1 MNVEREIRDLLAR
14 EADLNL
20 TSLERLAVRSHSPNW
35 RGVCAD
41 GRSVVVKL
49 VPQKVR
55 LAQVA
60 HPLAAQNLYPHRTF
74 CLGDKRVYVLD
85 WKEGTAKA
93 LDELTADE
101 LDNLMMVHA
110 AFCRALGEGMIH
122 GDFNCHNVLFAQGKV
137 SGILDLEAVRTGHP
151 CEDWVRYTL
160 TGAEHLPVFAFR
172 RRRRVA
178 ERFGRLVARTNF
190 SAKAWQLAIQGFAT
204 AKRSRKSRRGRLSLF
219 MRANLAWRER
229 FYRQLSGQI
238 LQGGGYHGEG

>member
-1 MNVEREIRDLLAR
+1 MTLEREIRELLAR
-14 EADLNL
+14 EAGLNL

-55 LAQVA
+55 FAQVE
-60 HPLAAQNLYPHRTF
+60 HPLAAQNLYPNRTF

-93 LDELTADE
+93 LDELTSNE
-101 LDNLMMVHA
+101 LDDLVGVHA
-110 AFCRALGEGMIH
+110 AFCRALGDGRVH
-122 GDFNCHNVLFAQGKV
+122 GDFNCNNVLFAQGKV

-190 SAKAWQLAIQGFAT
+190 PANAWQQAIQGFAE
-204 AKRSRKSRRGRLSLF
+204 AKRARKSRRGRLSLF
-219 MRANLAWRER
+219 TRANLAWRER
-229 FYRQLSGQI
+229 FYRQLSDRI
-238 LQGGGYHGEG
+238 VQGGMNHGEG